1 MSHILIVE
9 DEPVIRGALR
19 KLLERHEHTVVEA
32 ASAEA
37 AREHDLA
44 DFDLVISDLRLPGAS
59 GTELISLARPTPVL
73 IMTSYASLRSAV
85 DAMREGAVDYIA
97 KPFDHD
103 EMVLTVERILSE
115 RTLRRHNEALRA
127 DVERSYPVQEMLGEC
142 APMQELF
149 RRIDK
154 VSVTDTTVLITGEA
168 GTGKELVARAIHA
181 RSDRRRGPLV
191 VINCAALPGQQLEVE
206 LFGHEKG
213 ALPGAE
219 ESRRGLVETAD
230 GGTLFLDEV
239 GELSADAQ
247 ARLLHLLQNGES
259 SRLGAL
265 SGRPI
270 DVRLLVASPRL
281 LDARVAAGQFRKD
294 LYYRLN
300 VIQLELPPLR
310 ERGADIRLLA
320 HALLSRLCERHNSRE
335 LHFDEA
341 ALKVMDRYTWPGNVR
356 ELENAIERAVIL
368 ADGPA
373 ITPEL
378 LAIPSDPPA
387 PLTPAQ
393 AQAASAARRPLQDPQ
408 EDLSLEDYFTRF
420 VLENQDAM
428 TETELAQKLGI
439 SRKCLWERRQRLGI
453 PRRRSS
459 NTT

>member
-37 AREHDLA
+37 AREYDLA
-44 DFDLVISDLRLPGAS
+44 NFDLIISDLRLPGAS

-85 DAMREGAVDYIA
+85 DAMRQGAVDYIA

-103 EMVLTVERILSE
+103 EMVLAVDRILKE
-115 RTLRRHNEALRA
+115 GTLKRKNEALRN
-127 DVERSYPVQEMLGEC
+127 DVARNYPVQEMLGEC
-142 APMQELF
+142 PAMQELF
-149 RRIDK
+149 RRIEK
-154 VSVTDTTVLITGEA
+154 IAPTETSVLITGEA
-168 GTGKELVARAIHA
+168 GTGKELVARALHE
-181 RSDRRRGPLV
+181 RSSRRRGPLV
-191 VINCAALPGQQLEVE
+191 VLNCAAMPGPQLEAE
-206 LFGHEKG
+206 LFGHEKD
-213 ALPGAE
+213 ALPGADDTK
-219 ESRRGLVETAD
+219 RGLVEAAD

-239 GELSADAQ
+239 GELSMDAQ
-247 ARLLHLLQNGES
+247 VRLLHLLQDGES
-259 SRLGAL
+259 TRLGAL
-265 SGRPI
+265 HGRPL
-270 DVRLLVASPRL
+270 DVRLVVATPRL

-300 VIQLELPPLR
+300 VLQLNLPPLR
-310 ERGADIRLLA
+310 ERGEDISLLA
-320 HALLSRLCERHNSRE
+320 HALLSRLCERHNSPE
-335 LHFDEA
+335 LHFDDSALEA
-341 ALKVMDRYTWPGNVR
+341 MGRYGWPGNVR

-373 ITPEL
+373 ISTDL
-378 LAIPSDPPA
+378 LAISAEPI
-387 PLTPAQ
+387 PAQ
-393 AQAASAARRPLQDPQ
+393 AAQPVAASPRRLFQDPQ

-453 PRRRSS
+453 PRRRSNS
-459 NTT
+459 VT